1 MVFTVP
7 PDGAVRGYPGRMI
20 TTSRL
25 LAPVDPEAPLLVVA
39 TREEAEHLG
48 VDVPVLLTGIGRINA
63 TGALAETLARG
74 PLPTSILNVGTAGA
88 LRDKGADGGPLT
100 GVHRIRQVRLHD
112 FSHSAVRRLTGADA
126 YPPIDLLAPP
136 ARAGAALSDGPLS
149 DDPAL
154 VLATGDVFVEDSVT
168 RAQLAE
174 VGDLVD
180 MEGYAIAWVARRFG
194 VPVELVK
201 LVSDPADESAGKL
214 WAAGVAECSRLL
226 GSHLGERF
234 GA

>member
-1 MVFTVP
+1 HVREKCDARHLNGSFPKVRPFRRVVNGRSPARDWPGTGRSVGRSMVFTVP

-100 GVHRIRQVRLHD
+100 GV
-112 FSHSAVRRLTGADA
+112 
-126 YPPIDLLAPP
+126 
-136 ARAGAALSDGPLS
+136 
-149 DDPAL
+149 
-154 VLATGDVFVEDSVT
+154 
-168 RAQLAE
+168 
-174 VGDLVD
+174 
-180 MEGYAIAWVARRFG
+180 
-194 VPVELVK
+194 
-201 LVSDPADESAGKL
+201 
-214 WAAGVAECSRLL
+214 
-226 GSHLGERF
+226 
-234 GA
+234 